1 MFTFDKIFIQL
12 LNKCNTSYLNAHL
25 ETLETTYFLL
35 LAKYLKYD
43 FFLQV
48 KMLKYIENA
57 DYINVLAIK
66 SKLTRSEIEI
76 LFRLSF
82 RLEDIEKLEL
92 FSSQRA
98 KLKLLNLKK
107 LAILPDSEWKY
118 AKINLKIAIESL

>member
-1 MFTFDKIFIQL
+1 

-57 DYINVLAIK
+57 DYINILAIK